1 MLFDIGQYIQLLINP
16 VTGLIKGGAEEHEQV
31 ADFKHGIV
39 FNRTTAY
46 FMESG
51 CIHVYLRFVGNVYMR
66 LAAQLATAHRMQWHT
81 VHHACRLIILVNQTV
96 NLTMFK
102 KLLNLGVV
110 SAFAGGIFENAKFE
124 TGAFDDF
131 QRKQHQWRFLF
142 PAVIL
147 RLHSFLGQIL
157 NVRNTVIRNCNIRHR
172 QLHKVSDTTAESAL
186 KKKGIFGFLQN
197 VGHIRCHYLLNFLI
211 AEEERVIILFSQC
224 LIPLFLSKASER
236 RFQNLVILLQLIEE
250 SL

>member
-1 MLFDIGQYIQLLINP
+1 M
-16 VTGLIKGGAEEHEQV
+16 
-31 ADFKHGIV
+31 
-39 FNRTTAY
+39 
-46 FMESG
+46 
-51 CIHVYLRFVGNVYMR
+51 C
-66 LAAQLATAHRMQWHT
+66 LAAQLATAYRMQWHT
-81 VHHACRLIILVNQTV
+81 VHRACCLIILVNQSV
-96 NLTMFK
+96 NLTMLK
-102 KLLNLGVV
+102 ELLYLGVV
-110 SAFAGGIFENAKFE
+110 SAFAGGIFENTKFE

-157 NVRNTVIRNCNIRHR
+157 NVRNTVICNCNIRHR

-186 KKKGIFGFLQN
+186 KKKGIFGFLQA

-211 AEEERVIILFSQC
+211 TEEEWVVILFSQC
-224 LIPLFLSKASER
+224 LIPPFLSEAPKR
-236 RFQNLVILLQLIEE
+236 RFQNLVILLQLIEK